1 MHVQRCCFANINLLH
16 FCRSRCRRRL
26 RCLSS
31 LFIHRGLGLRFPCND
46 QTDEVNKLLYG
57 LFSVF
62 FFKVDFQHREKNTY
76 SITLSDSSLTL
87 SALAIGYFEVLS
99 KWATKFHYLLTI
111 FYCLFPSLTYFLLEI
126 YRSSWNGKR
135 GHF

>member
-1 MHVQRCCFANINLLH
+1 MAFLAS
-16 FCRSRCRRRL
+16 F
-26 RCLSS
+26 S
-31 LFIHRGLGLRFPCND
+31 L
-46 QTDEVNKLLYG
+46 KLTSNTG
-57 LFSVF
+57 
-62 FFKVDFQHREKNTY
+62 KKNTY

-111 FYCLFPSLTYFLLEI
+111 FYCLFPCLTYILLEI